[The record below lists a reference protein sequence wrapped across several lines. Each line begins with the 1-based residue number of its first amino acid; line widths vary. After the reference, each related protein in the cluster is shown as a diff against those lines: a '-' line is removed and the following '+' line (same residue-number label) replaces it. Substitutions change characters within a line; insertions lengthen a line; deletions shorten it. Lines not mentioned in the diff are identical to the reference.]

1 MSKTTLLVA
10 AALVAA
16 ASSSQAATYK
26 VDRWPGDIDT
36 IPCSAWTHSNDGTW
50 ALKGWL
56 KVGGSEI
63 ENVGVKG
70 DAASRSLDKRCGK

>member
-1 MSKTTLLVA
+1 MSKATLFAA

-16 ASSSQAATYK
+16 VSSARAETYV

-36 IPCSAWTHSNDGTW
+36 IPCSAWTHYNDGTW
-50 ALKGWL
+50 ALKGSL
-56 KVGGSEI
+56 KLGASDI

-70 DAASRSLDKRCGK
+70 DAAARSLDKRCGK